1 VKVTVLQLCPYI
13 LYYKG
18 EREGLKM
25 PESKRDCEDNEI
37 LDVMLDH
44 CELMVEYLK
53 HLKKD
58 LSKSENNDI
67 GLIRVKKLYILI
79 GEVKKD
85 TITARTV
92 IGKMLR
98 DLFGCNVNQFKHGY
112 RKEDYEDLWGYCG
125 IKQPD

>member
-1 VKVTVLQLCPYI
+1 
-13 LYYKG
+13 
-18 EREGLKM
+18 M
-25 PESKRDCEDNEI
+25 PESRRDCEDNEI

-44 CELMVEYLK
+44 CELMVAYLK
-53 HLKKD
+53 YLKDD
-58 LSKSENNDI
+58 LRDHDDFNSVLLTI
-67 GLIRVKKLYILI
+67 KKLYILI

-85 TITARTV
+85 SITARTV